1 MNKKK
6 LLLILAVV
14 IVVIAVAGGGAYA
27 FVLKPKSSVK
37 PHLVGTLFTLPGSF
51 TLNLAGGHYSTLSVA
66 LLIPPGQPPAPADQP
81 VIDSIITNAVTGQPE
96 SALIT
101 ARGRA
106 VLAGTILKAINKQT
120 NAVVSHV
127 YFTNLA
133 VQ

>member
-6 LLLILAVV
+6 LMIIALVLVVVAVG
-14 IVVIAVAGGGAYA
+14 AGGAYA
-27 FVLKPKSSVK
+27 FVLPHKPAAK
-37 PHLVGTLFTLPGSF
+37 PHLVGTLFTLGGSF
-51 TLNLAGGHYSTLSVA
+51 TLNLSGGHYASVSVA
-66 LLIPPGQPPAPADQP
+66 LLIPPGNPPAPADQP

-106 VLAGTILKAINKQT
+106 ILSAVILKAINGQT
-120 NAVVSHV
+120 NATVSHV